1 MSKGSLADNLL
12 DSLKAEQQQFALE
25 SLHRPQTRDAFEYGY
40 RVGVVA
46 GYDASI
52 KLLLDLL
59 NEEEYGD
66 NDL

>member
-1 MSKGSLADNLL
+1 MSNLAAKLL
-12 DSLKAEQQQFALE
+12 DGLKTGQQQFAME

-59 NEEEYGD
+59 NEERHGD